1 MLFIPNSQP
10 VLIEENQRIN
20 TKNTSE
26 EEMTSSFSN
35 LHGVFCLTYFQAG
48 QRCSLWS
55 KGLSK
60 LIRLYFNFKEVK
72 DKELIYFPPEGKEI
86 VVFGRRV

>member
-1 MLFIPNSQP
+1 MLNPISQP
-10 VLIEENQRIN
+10 VLTGEKQDLII
-20 TKNTSE
+20 KNTSRE
-26 EEMTSSFSN
+26 EKMTSSFSIPA
-35 LHGVFCLTYFQAG
+35 GVFCLTYLQSG

-60 LIRLYFNFKEVK
+60 LIRLYFNFKDVQ